1 VSAIDATAAAVA
13 NREFRARA
21 EEHMPK
27 TPAEIAA
34 TARDLISQGYSDHTA
49 TSILKIDVAAVRQMI
64 GAPVDGGRQCAT

>member
-1 VSAIDATAAAVA
+1 MSAIDTAAAA
-13 NREFRARA
+13 MATRDFRASA

-49 TSILKIDVAAVRQMI
+49 AAILKIDVAAIRQMI